1 MPSTHQLVPQHDP
14 DLDLDLDLEGQL
26 LDSKDAVK
34 DGILVA
40 GGAPAQQPL
49 AVEDTV
55 STRAKLA
62 QLGFYFLCNVAL
74 TIYNKLILG
83 KFPHPWLLTALHTGS
98 ASIGCYV
105 LRMRGTI
112 TRTKLDWREE
122 MTLLAFSVLFTVNIA
137 ISNVS
142 LAMVSVPF
150 HQIMRSTT
158 PVITV
163 AAYRVFFGRAYSTET
178 YLSLV
183 PIVLGVGMTTYGEYY
198 FTLAGFL
205 LTLLGVVLAVAK
217 TIATNRIMT
226 GSLKLS
232 PMETLLRLSPLAFF
246 QALLIAWASGELSGA
261 MAGAAG
267 AAAAASSPAGSAAVA
282 ARVVARAVG
291 DSPAS
296 MALALL
302 GNGVLAF
309 ALNVSSFT
317 ANKAAG
323 ALTMTVCGNVKQ
335 CLTVLLGIVFFNVTI
350 GLTNGMGMLVS
361 LAGAAWY
368 SFVELQSKTKAAK

>member
-1 MPSTHQLVPQHDP
+1 MPSSHQLVPQSDP
-14 DLDLDLDLEGQL
+14 DDLERQPQQF
-26 LDSKDAVK
+26 DTKDAPN
-34 DGILVA
+34 
-40 GGAPAQQPL
+40 APAIS
-49 AVEDTV
+49 VEDTI
-55 STRAKLA
+55 STRSKLA

-105 LRMRGTI
+105 LRMRGSI
-112 TRTKLDWREE
+112 PRTKLNWNEE
-122 MTLLAFSVLFTVNIA
+122 MTLLAFSVLFTINIA

-163 AAYRVFFGRAYSTET
+163 AAYRLLFGRSYSTET
-178 YLSLV
+178 YLSLI

-198 FTLAGFL
+198 FTVAGFV
-205 LTLLGVVLAVAK
+205 LTFLGVVLAVAK

-232 PMETLLRLSPLAFF
+232 PMETLMRMSPLAFI
-246 QALLIAWASGELSGA
+246 QALFIAWVSGELSGA
-261 MAGAAG
+261 TAAAKSSI
-267 AAAAASSPAGSAAVA
+267 AAAAAAAPSAAQVA
-282 ARVVARAVG
+282 ARAAAG
-291 DSPAS
+291 AELSPLGML
-296 MALALL
+296 MALI
-302 GNGVLAF
+302 GNGILAF

-350 GLTNGMGMLVS
+350 GFTNGLGMVVS

-368 SFVELQSKTKAAK
+368 SFVELRAKAAVPASK

>member
-1 MPSTHQLVPQHDP
+1 MPSTHQLVPQEDP
-14 DLDLDLDLEGQL
+14 DVERQPQLE
-26 LDSKDAVK
+26 SKDA
-34 DGILVA
+34 LA
-40 GGAPAQQPL
+40 APPTS
-49 AVEDTV
+49 VEDTI
-55 STRAKLA
+55 STRSKLM

-98 ASIGCYV
+98 ASIGCYI
-105 LRMRGTI
+105 LRMRGSI
-112 TRTKLDWREE
+112 PRTKLNWDEE
-122 MTLLAFSVLFTVNIA
+122 MKLIAFSVLFTINIA

-163 AAYRVFFGRAYSTET
+163 AAYRLLFGRSYSTET
-178 YLSLV
+178 YLSLI

-198 FTLAGFL
+198 FTMTGFV

-232 PMETLLRLSPLAFF
+232 PMETLMRMSPLAFI
-246 QALLIAWASGELSGA
+246 QALFISWASGELSGA
-261 MAGAAG
+261 AGKATAAMAGR
-267 AAAAASSPAGSAAVA
+267 AAVGA
-282 ARVVARAVG
+282 SL
-291 DSPAS
+291 SPTG
-296 MALALL
+296 MLLALI

-350 GLTNGMGMLVS
+350 GLFNGLGMVVS

-368 SFVELQSKTKAAK
+368 SMVELRAKTALASK

>member
-1 MPSTHQLVPQHDP
+1 MSLSHQLVPQEDP
-14 DLDLDLDLEGQL
+14 DLERQPQI
-26 LDSKDAVK
+26 DSKDARS
-34 DGILVA
+34 
-40 GGAPAQQPL
+40 APSL
-49 AVEDTV
+49 SVEDTI
-55 STRAKLA
+55 STRSKMM

-98 ASIGCYV
+98 ASIGCYI
-105 LRMRGTI
+105 LRMRGTVP
-112 TRTKLDWREE
+112 RTKLKWDEE
-122 MTLLAFSVLFTVNIA
+122 MKLVAFSVLFTINIA

-158 PVITV
+158 PVFTV
-163 AAYRVFFGRAYSTET
+163 AAYRLLFGRSYSTET
-178 YLSLV
+178 YLSLI

-205 LTLLGVVLAVAK
+205 LTFLGVVLAVAK

-232 PMETLLRLSPLAFF
+232 PMETLMRMSPLAFV
-246 QALLIAWASGELSGA
+246 QALFISWISGELSGA
-261 MAGAAG
+261 AGQA
-267 AAAAASSPAGSAAVA
+267 SAAVA
-282 ARVVARAVG
+282 GRSAAVG
-291 DSPAS
+291 AGLSPTG
-296 MALALL
+296 MLVALL

-350 GLTNGMGMLVS
+350 GPLNGLGMFVS

-368 SFVELQSKTKAAK
+368 SLVELRAKVGPAPK

>member
-14 DLDLDLDLEGQL
+14 DLDLDLEGQL
-26 LDSKDAVK
+26 LDGKHAVK
-34 DGILVA
+34 DGILAV

-98 ASIGCYV
+98 ASIGCYI

-112 TRTKLDWREE
+112 TRTPLDWREE
-122 MTLLAFSVLFTVNIA
+122 MTLLAFSVLFTINIA

-163 AAYRVFFGRAYSTET
+163 AAYRVLFGRAYSTET

-198 FTLAGFL
+198 FTLAGFV

-267 AAAAASSPAGSAAVA
+267 AAAAASSPAGSAAVV

-291 DSPAS
+291 DSPVS

-350 GLTNGMGMLVS
+350 GFTNGVGMLVS

-368 SFVELQSKTKAAK
+368 SFVELQSKTKAAAK

>member
-1 MPSTHQLVPQHDP
+1 MSLSHQLVPQEDP
-14 DLDLDLDLEGQL
+14 DLERQPQ
-26 LDSKDAVK
+26 LDSKDARS
-34 DGILVA
+34 
-40 GGAPAQQPL
+40 APSL
-49 AVEDTV
+49 SVEDTI
-55 STRAKLA
+55 STRSKMM

-98 ASIGCYV
+98 ASIGCYI

-112 TRTKLDWREE
+112 PRTKLNWDEE
-122 MTLLAFSVLFTVNIA
+122 MKLVAFSVLFTINIA

-158 PVITV
+158 PVFTV
-163 AAYRVFFGRAYSTET
+163 AAYRLLFGRSYSTET
-178 YLSLV
+178 YLSLI

-205 LTLLGVVLAVAK
+205 LTFLGVVLAVAK

-232 PMETLLRLSPLAFF
+232 PMETLMRMSPLAFV
-246 QALLIAWASGELSGA
+246 QALFISWISGELSGA
-261 MAGAAG
+261 AGQA
-267 AAAAASSPAGSAAVA
+267 SAAVA
-282 ARVVARAVG
+282 GRSAAIGAG
-291 DSPAS
+291 LSPTG
-296 MALALL
+296 MLVALL

-335 CLTVLLGIVFFNVTI
+335 CLTVLLGIVFFHVTI
-350 GLTNGMGMLVS
+350 GPLNGLGMLVS

-368 SFVELQSKTKAAK
+368 SMVELRAKVGPAPK

>member
-1 MPSTHQLVPQHDP
+1 
-14 DLDLDLDLEGQL
+14 
-26 LDSKDAVK
+26 
-34 DGILVA
+34 
-40 GGAPAQQPL
+40 
-49 AVEDTV
+49 
-55 STRAKLA
+55 
-62 QLGFYFLCNVAL
+62 
-74 TIYNKLILG
+74 
-83 KFPHPWLLTALHTGS
+83 
-98 ASIGCYV
+98 
-105 LRMRGTI
+105 
-112 TRTKLDWREE
+112 
-122 MTLLAFSVLFTVNIA
+122 
-137 ISNVS
+137 
-142 LAMVSVPF
+142 MVSVPF
-150 HQIMRSTT
+150 HQIARSTT

-163 AAYRVFFGRAYSTET
+163 AAYRLLFGRAYSTET
-178 YLSLV
+178 YLSLI

-205 LTLLGVVLAVAK
+205 LTFLGVALAVAK

-232 PMETLLRLSPLAFF
+232 PMETLMRMSPLAFF
-246 QALLIAWASGELSGA
+246 QALLIAWISGELSGA
-261 MAGAAG
+261 IAGAAG
-267 AAAAASSPAGSAAVA
+267 APAAAAVASDAAAAGAPAVGGAAAVA
-282 ARVVARAVG
+282 VRVVARAVG
-291 DSPAS
+291 DSPLS

-350 GLTNGMGMLVS
+350 GFLNGVGMLVS

-368 SFVELQSKTKAAK
+368 SFVELQQKTKAAAPK

>member
-1 MPSTHQLVPQHDP
+1 MTSHQLVRQDDP
-14 DLDLDLDLEGQL
+14 DLERQQQ
-26 LDSKDAVK
+26 LDSKDA
-34 DGILVA
+34 
-40 GGAPAQQPL
+40 L
-49 AVEDTV
+49 ATPPTSVEDTI
-55 STRAKLA
+55 STRSKLL

-98 ASIGCYV
+98 ASIGCYI
-105 LRMRGTI
+105 LRMRGSI
-112 TRTKLDWREE
+112 PRTKLNWDEE
-122 MTLLAFSVLFTVNIA
+122 MKLVAFSVLFTINIA

-163 AAYRVFFGRAYSTET
+163 AAYRLLFGRTYSTET
-178 YLSLV
+178 YLSLI
-183 PIVLGVGMTTYGEYY
+183 PIVVGVGMVTYGDYY
-198 FTLAGFL
+198 FTLAGFV

-232 PMETLLRLSPLAFF
+232 PMETLMRMSPLAFV
-246 QALLIAWASGELSGA
+246 QALFISWVTGELSGA
-261 MAGAAG
+261 AGT
-267 AAAAASSPAGSAAVA
+267 AAATATAVA
-282 ARVVARAVG
+282 ARDAAG
-291 DSPAS
+291 AGLSPTG
-296 MALALL
+296 MLLALV

-350 GLTNGMGMLVS
+350 GPFNGLGMVVS

-368 SFVELQSKTKAAK
+368 SMVELRSKSAPASK